1 MADLLL
7 DAEFVQRCEGLR
19 RAAAGRPMRRFLGR
33 QVRRTLA
40 GGTEATDVSDYST
53 GNDYRYVDWNRAARL
68 DELVSKHFHGR
79 EDHDVYFLLDAS
91 GSMKLAGD
99 GVPSKF
105 DFARRL
111 IGALAFLALKNRD
124 RVVVGRFAEQ
134 FDHTTRRLAGERAVP
149 ELWDFLNALSTG
161 GSTTDLSAAARKF
174 VEQGFRPGLVV
185 VMSDLFDRAGF
196 DKPFD
201 LLRSY
206 GHELFVV
213 HLLSPLDAEPAEAG
227 KYKLINIE
235 IGAARSTFVDSVDLK
250 NYREVFGQFCA
261 SVDRYCSRHGI
272 GKVRLTTDVPEEQ
285 AVEQMLRFGRTMT

>member
-1 MADLLL
+1 MALL
-7 DAEFVQRCEGLR
+7 DAEFVRRCEGLR

-33 QVRRTLA
+33 QIRRTLA

-91 GSMKLAGD
+91 GSMKLADD
-99 GVPSKF
+99 GGPSKF

-111 IGALAFLALKNRD
+111 TGALAFLALKNRD
-124 RVVVGRFAEQ
+124 RISVCSFAEQ
-134 FDHTTRRLAGERAVP
+134 LDHATRRLRGERAVP
-149 ELWDFLNALSTG
+149 ELWNFLNGLSTG
-161 GSTTDLSAAARKF
+161 GVTTDLNAAARKF
-174 VEQGFRPGLVV
+174 VEQDFRPGLVV

-196 DKPFD
+196 DQPFD

-213 HLLSPLDAEPAEAG
+213 HLLSPLDADPAEVG
-227 KYKLINIE
+227 KYKLINVE
-235 IGAARSTFVDSVDLK
+235 TGSTRGTFVDAEDLK
-250 NYREVFGQFCA
+250 NYREVFEQFCA
-261 SVDRYCSRHGI
+261 SVDRYCQGHRI
-272 GKVRLTTDVPEEQ
+272 GKVRLTTDVPEEE
-285 AVEQMLRFGRTMT
+285 AVEQMLRFGRTVY

>member
-1 MADLLL
+1 MELL

-33 QVRRTLA
+33 KFRRTLA

-68 DELVSKHFHGR
+68 DELVTKHFHGR

-99 GVPSKF
+99 GAASKF

-111 IGALAFLALKNRD
+111 IGALAYLALKNRD
-124 RVVVGRFAEQ
+124 RIAVCSFAEQ
-134 FDHTTRRLAGERAVP
+134 LDHATRRLSGERAVP
-149 ELWDFLNALSTG
+149 ELWDFLNGLTTG
-161 GSTTDLSAAARKF
+161 GAKTDFGTAVRKF
-174 VEQGFRPGLVV
+174 VEQNFRPGLVV
-185 VMSDLFDRAGF
+185 VISDLFDPAGF
-196 DKPFD
+196 DRPFD

-213 HLLSPLDAEPAEAG
+213 HLLSPLDAEPAVAG
-227 KYKLINIE
+227 KYKLINVE
-235 IGAARSTFVDSVDLK
+235 TGSRRGTFVDAEDLK

-261 SVDRYCSRHGI
+261 SVDRYCRRHHV
-272 GKVRLTTDVPEEQ
+272 GKVRLTTDVPVEE
-285 AVEQMLRFGRTMT
+285 AVEQMLRFGRTVS